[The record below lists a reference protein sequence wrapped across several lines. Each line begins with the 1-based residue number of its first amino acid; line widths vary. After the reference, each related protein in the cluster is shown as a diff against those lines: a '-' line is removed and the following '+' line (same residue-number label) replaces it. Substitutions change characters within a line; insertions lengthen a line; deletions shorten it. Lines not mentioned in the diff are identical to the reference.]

1 MRMRS
6 SIAVLAGTLALLA
19 VPMLA
24 HHSFSAEFDANKTVT
39 LEGVVTRVDWANPHV
54 YFFIDVKDSHGVVA
68 NWGCETA
75 GPNQLF
81 RQGWR
86 RDSMKVGDRVTVR
99 GYLAR
104 DASKTADAREVTL
117 ADGRKIFSG
126 TPDDGGPK
134 Y

>member
-1 MRMRS
+1 MRY
-6 SIAVLAGTLALLA
+6 SIAMVAASLVLLAL
-19 VPMLA
+19 PMLA
-24 HHSFSAEFDANKTVT
+24 HHSFSAEFDGSKAVT

-54 YFFIDVKDSHGVVA
+54 YFFIDVKDGSGGVT
-68 NWGCETA
+68 NWGCETS
-75 GPNQLF
+75 GPNQLI

-126 TPDDGGPK
+126 SPDDGGPK

>member
-1 MRMRS
+1 MRFSM
-6 SIAVLAGTLALLA
+6 AVLIAGLTWVAA
-19 VPMLA
+19 PILA
-24 HHSFSAEFDANKTVT
+24 HHSFSAEFDANKVVT
-39 LEGVVTRVDWANPHV
+39 LEGVVTKVAWANPHV
-54 YFFIDVKDSHGVVA
+54 YFFIDVKDSNGAVV

-86 RDSMKVGDRVTVR
+86 RDSMKVGDHVTVR

>member
-1 MRMRS
+1 MRMTRS
-6 SIAVLAGTLALLA
+6 IPVLVATLVLLA
-19 VPMLA
+19 VPILA
-24 HHSFSAEFDANKTVT
+24 HHSFSAEFDGSKSVT
-39 LEGVVTRVDWANPHV
+39 LEGVVTKVAWANPHV
-54 YFFIDVKDSHGVVA
+54 YFFIDIKDSDGAIV

-99 GYLAR
+99 AYLAR
-104 DASKTADAREVTL
+104 DNSKTADAREVTL

-126 TPDDGGPK
+126 SPDDGGPK

>member
-1 MRMRS
+1 
-6 SIAVLAGTLALLA
+6 
-19 VPMLA
+19 
-24 HHSFSAEFDANKTVT
+24 
-39 LEGVVTRVDWANPHV
+39 VVTRVDWANPHV
-54 YFFIDVKDSHGVVA
+54 YFFIDVKDSNGVVA
-68 NWGCETA
+68 NWGCETG

-86 RDSMKVGDRVTVR
+86 RDSMKVGDHVTVR

-104 DASKTADAREVTL
+104 DASKTADARQVTL
-117 ADGRKIFSG
+117 SDGRKIFSG

>member
-1 MRMRS
+1 MRYL
-6 SIAVLAGTLALLA
+6 IAALTATFLLA
-19 VPMLA
+19 AAPMLA
-24 HHSFSAEFDANKTVT
+24 HHSFSAEFDGSKAVT

-54 YFFIDVKDSHGVVA
+54 YFFIDVKDSSGAVA
-68 NWGCETA
+68 NWGCETS
-75 GPNQLF
+75 GPNQLI

-86 RDSMKVGDRVTVR
+86 RDSMKVGDHVTVR

>member
-1 MRMRS
+1 MRFS
-6 SIAVLAGTLALLA
+6 TAVLIAGLVWVAA
-19 VPMLA
+19 PILA
-24 HHSFSAEFDANKTVT
+24 HHSFSAEFDASKVVT
-39 LEGVVTRVDWANPHV
+39 LEGVVTKVAWANPHV
-54 YFFIDVKDSHGVVA
+54 YFFIDVKDSNGAVV

-86 RDSMKVGDRVTVR
+86 RDSMKVGDHVTVR

>member
-1 MRMRS
+1 MTRS
-6 SIAVLAGTLALLA
+6 IPVLVATLVLLA
-19 VPMLA
+19 VPILA
-24 HHSFSAEFDANKTVT
+24 HHSFSAEFDGSKSVT
-39 LEGVVTRVDWANPHV
+39 LEGVVTKVAWANPHV
-54 YFFIDVKDSHGVVA
+54 YFFIDVKDSNGATA

-99 GYLAR
+99 AYLAR
-104 DASKTADAREVTL
+104 DNSKTADAREVTL

-126 TPDDGGPK
+126 SPDDGGPK

>member
-1 MRMRS
+1 MRRS
-6 SIAVLAGTLALLA
+6 IGLLGATVALLA
-19 VPMLA
+19 APLLA
-24 HHSFSAEFDANKTVT
+24 HHSFSAEFDVSKAVM
-39 LEGVVTRVDWANPHV
+39 LEGGVTRVDWANPHV
-54 YFFIDVKDSHGVVA
+54 YFFIDVKDGHGVVA
-68 NWGCETA
+68 NWGCETS
-75 GPNQLF
+75 GPNQLI

-86 RDSMKVGDRVTVR
+86 RDSMKVGDKVTVR

>member
-1 MRMRS
+1 MRR
-6 SIAVLAGTLALLA
+6 SIALLIATLALLA
-19 VPMLA
+19 VPILA
-24 HHSFSAEFDANKTVT
+24 HHSFSAEFDGSKSVT
-39 LEGVVTRVDWANPHV
+39 LEGVVTRIDWANPHV
-54 YFFIDVKDSHGVVA
+54 YFFIDVKDGNGVTA
-68 NWGCETA
+68 NWGCETS
-75 GPNQLF
+75 GPNQLI

-86 RDSMKVGDRVTVR
+86 RDSMKIGDKVTVR

>member
-1 MRMRS
+1 MRRS
-6 SIAVLAGTLALLA
+6 IPVLFAALVLWA
-19 VPMLA
+19 LPTLA
-24 HHSFSAEFDANKTVT
+24 HHSFSAEFDGSKAVT

-54 YFFIDVKDSHGVVA
+54 YFFIDVKDSNGVIA
-68 NWGCETA
+68 NWGCETS
-75 GPNQLF
+75 GPNQLI

-86 RDSMKVGDRVTVR
+86 RTSMKIGDRVTVR

-126 TPDDGGPK
+126 SPDDGGPK

>member
-1 MRMRS
+1 MRRS
-6 SIAVLAGTLALLA
+6 TPILVATVVLMAL
-19 VPMLA
+19 PMLA
-24 HHSFSAEFDANKTVT
+24 HHSFSAEFDGSKAVT
-39 LEGVVTRVDWANPHV
+39 LEGVVTKVDWANPHV
-54 YFFIDVKDSHGVVA
+54 YFFIDVKDSNGAIA
-68 NWGCETA
+68 NWGCETS
-75 GPNQLF
+75 GPNQLI

>member
-1 MRMRS
+1 M
-6 SIAVLAGTLALLA
+6 AALVGALALLA

-24 HHSFSAEFDANKTVT
+24 HHSFSAEFDGSKAVT
-39 LEGVVTRVDWANPHV
+39 LQGVVTRVDWANPHV
-54 YFFIDVKDSHGVVA
+54 YFFIDVKDGNGVVA
-68 NWGCETA
+68 NWGCETS
-75 GPNQLF
+75 GPNQLI

-86 RDSMKVGDRVTVR
+86 RDSMKIGDKVTVR

>member
-6 SIAVLAGTLALLA
+6 SIAVLIATLALLA
-19 VPMLA
+19 LPVLA
-24 HHSFSAEFDANKTVT
+24 HHSFSAEFDASKSVT
-39 LEGVVTRVDWANPHV
+39 LQGVVTRIDWANPHV
-54 YFFIDVKDSHGVVA
+54 YFFIDVKDGNGVVA
-68 NWGCETA
+68 NWGCETS
-75 GPNQLF
+75 GPNQLI

>member
-1 MRMRS
+1 MRYLVAAL
-6 SIAVLAGTLALLA
+6 IATLLLAA

-24 HHSFSAEFDANKTVT
+24 HHSFSAEFDGSKAVT
-39 LEGVVTRVDWANPHV
+39 LEGVVTRLDWANPHV
-54 YFFIDVKDSHGVVA
+54 YFFIDVKDGNGGIA
-68 NWGCETA
+68 NWGCETS
-75 GPNQLF
+75 GPNQLI

-86 RDSMKVGDRVTVR
+86 RDSMKVGDKVTVR